1 MAARLT
7 VIVAVAVAIAACGT
21 AAAAGRA
28 RNPRL
33 AHIHT
38 LALAIG
44 SGDLGGDLAA
54 RYSGYDLV
62 VVDGEEATARQVKT
76 LRAGGRRLV
85 LAYLDVGTIEPGR
98 SWFGAAKPFRL
109 DFWPDF
115 GEWYADTSKP
125 GLRRLIT
132 DRVAPAMLAKRFD
145 GLFLDNTDMIETHP
159 RQSAGMRTLVRAL
172 AARVHARGG
181 VLFAQNGDAS
191 IGPLLGVL
199 DGWNREDVSYT
210 YDFAR
215 RDYAPVAPA
224 DRRAALGALR
234 RIRARGLLVSA
245 VDYTRAGDAAAIAG
259 SLTDACAAGAV
270 PFVSDIGLT
279 RIAQPPL
286 RCR

>member
-1 MAARLT
+1 MSTRLTAIAGLALVLALCAAASGAARGLD
-7 VIVAVAVAIAACGT
+7 
-21 AAAAGRA
+21 
-28 RNPRL
+28 PRL

-38 LALAIG
+38 VALAIG
-44 SGDLGGDLAA
+44 SGDLDGDLAT
-54 RYSGYDLV
+54 RYRGYDLV
-62 VVDGEEATARQVKT
+62 VVDGEGATASQVKT
-76 LRAGGRRLV
+76 LRAGGRRIV

-98 SWFGAAKPFRL
+98 AWFGAAKPFRL

-115 GEWYADTSKP
+115 GEWYADTSRA
-125 GLRRLIT
+125 GFRQLIT

-159 RQSAGMRTLVRAL
+159 RRGAGMRTLVRAL
-172 AARVHARGG
+172 AARVHAHGG
-181 VLFAQNGDAS
+181 LLFAQNGDAS

-215 RDYAPVAPA
+215 RAYAAVAPA
-224 DRRAALGALR
+224 DRRAALSALR
-234 RIRARGLLVSA
+234 RIRARGLLVTA
-245 VDYTRAGDAAAIAG
+245 VDYTRAGDAAAVAA
-259 SLTDACAAGAV
+259 SLSDACAAGAV

-286 RCR
+286 RCG